1 VDFALRRRLLD
12 RPAPRDDLARLME
25 QWHDGQIK
33 LRIVSDLL
41 RLRRRYPDLFAFGSY
56 APLPASGP
64 AADRICAFFRSRDQ
78 ASIVVAVA
86 LFPQRVS
93 TEGWGDSAIPVP
105 SDSSDRWVSLFDGRR
120 IAPCAGAFAAAELFP
135 ILPVAVL
142 MPERKSLAPCSS
154 RC

>member
-1 VDFALRRRLLD
+1 
-12 RPAPRDDLARLME
+12 ME

-41 RLRRRYPDLFAFGSY
+41 RLRRRYPDLFASGSY
-56 APLPASGP
+56 MSLNATEPAG
-64 AADRICAFFRSRDQ
+64 DRICAFFRSRDQ

-86 LFPQRVS
+86 LFPRRVGV
-93 TEGWGDSAIPVP
+93 EGWGDSAVPIP
-105 SDSSDRWVSLFDGRR
+105 SDGGDRWISLFDGRR

-142 MPERKSLAPCSS
+142 MPERTSLGRS
-154 RC
+154 